1 MKYEGVWGKKEGED
15 QQRCRQKILRAQGKG
30 QLIKQGCKKRGKSG
44 KDIDTKYQCKGK
56 NGKEIN
62 TTMEI
67 GAIKE
72 RWHEMQPLVEQ
83 VPASTT
89 DASMCPFSIF
99 KQF

>member
-56 NGKEIN
+56 NGKESYG
-62 TTMEI
+62 MMKI

-72 RWHEMQPLVEQ
+72 RQHEKKSMQNGKEGMKCNPL
-83 VPASTT
+83 
-89 DASMCPFSIF
+89 
-99 KQF
+99 